1 MQKNVYDEKMN
12 ELKTQLVNMVMDK
25 EDMRKLIE
33 FESNEMNLDKT
44 LDMMLSII
52 ESSGKDDFQKHN
64 RFEQISYISH
74 ESYVRGFMTALY
86 YMNTTYEEFLQVIGV
101 KERNDDNANIQT
113 GKEERH

>member
-12 ELKTQLVNMVMDK
+12 ELKTQLVNMVMDNK
-25 EDMRKLIE
+25 DMRKLIE
-33 FESNEMNLDKT
+33 TESNEMTNDKT

-52 ESSGKDDFQKHN
+52 DSCGKDDFQKHN

-74 ESYVRGFMTALY
+74 ESYVRGFMIALY
-86 YMNTTYEEFLQVIGV
+86 YMNESYDEFLKDIGV

-113 GKEERH
+113 RKEERH